1 MNNAFVMYAD
11 ILPQLSFLSR
21 EQMGD
26 LFTAILQYVTG
37 EDVEEL
43 DDVTRM
49 AFGFI
54 TSQIDRD
61 RDKYKEK
68 CEKAKQA
75 AKNRWNADD
84 TEQCERIKRNAND
97 ADACERIKRN
107 ANDADAC
114 ERINGNAKNAN
125 AQNAMHIDT
134 DTVTD
139 TDTVIEKES
148 VKRKTTRTAFAP
160 PTITDVQN
168 YADSNGYKLDAE
180 RFVDYYSSKGWTV
193 GKSPMKD
200 WRAAVRNWAKND
212 RASPAKNTFTNFE
225 HRSDNASKYAAL
237 EQMDNARYTPPEDYA
252 ALEAALLGRT

>member
-107 ANDADAC
+107 A
-114 ERINGNAKNAN
+114 ENAN
-125 AQNAMHIDT
+125 ASNAMHIDT
-134 DTVTD
+134 DTDTVTD
-139 TDTVIEKES
+139 TDIEKES
-148 VKRKTTRTAFAP
+148 VKRKTARTAFAP

-168 YADSNGYKLDAE
+168 YADSKGYKLDAE

>member
-26 LFTAILQYVTG
+26 LFTAILQHVAG

-75 AKNRWNADD
+75 AKNRWNTDD

-107 ANDADAC
+107 A
-114 ERINGNAKNAN
+114 ENAN
-125 AQNAMHIDT
+125 ALNAMHIDT
-134 DTVTD
+134 DTDTVTD
-139 TDTVIEKES
+139 TDIEKES

-168 YADSNGYKLDAE
+168 YADSKGYKLDAE

-212 RASPAKNTFTNFE
+212 RASPVKNKFNNFE
-225 HRSDNASKYAAL
+225 ARPDNASKYAAL
-237 EQMDNARYTPPEDYA
+237 ERASQAQYTPPEDYA
-252 ALEAALLGRT
+252 ALEAALLGRGT

>member
-11 ILPQLSFLSR
+11 ILPQLSFLTR

-26 LFTAILQYVTG
+26 LFTAILQYVAG
-37 EDVEEL
+37 EEIGDM

-61 RDKYKEK
+61 RDKYREK

-75 AKNRWNADD
+75 AKNRWSND
-84 TEQCERIKRNAND
+84 D

-168 YADSNGYKLDAE
+168 YADSKGYKLDAE